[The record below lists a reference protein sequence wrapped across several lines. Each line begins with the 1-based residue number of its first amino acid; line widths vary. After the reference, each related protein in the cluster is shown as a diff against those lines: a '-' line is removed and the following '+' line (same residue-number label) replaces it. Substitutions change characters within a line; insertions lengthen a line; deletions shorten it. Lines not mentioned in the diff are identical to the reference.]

1 MNDEMEKLN
10 QTVKSIERKATMVLL
25 ALFFIVALPYF
36 QDSYVTFDLIYSTSL
51 NDLSLRLNL
60 GTIGFIPI
68 IYWFA
73 FLVLGY
79 LLYTVYTV
87 KKHKQSATTIKTTYK
102 QFDIVSFIVYLST
115 IYIVINAFFFSF
127 ANVEGSSMEPT
138 FYDGDNVIMQH
149 RQDEYERFDLV
160 VVKMD
165 AITEQY
171 LIKRVIGLP
180 GDQVVIDEGEV
191 YINDTKLD
199 ETLYIATDMETKCEL
214 NGTFCEFQLSDEMFF
229 VLGDNRDDSYDSRHF
244 GPIFKENIYGTVQ
257 FRIRPF
263 SEFGSVE

>member
-1 MNDEMEKLN
+1 MNDEVKKIDR
-10 QTVKSIERKATMVLL
+10 TVKRIERKATMVLL

-36 QDSYVTFDLIYSTSL
+36 KDRYVTFDLIYNTSI
-51 NDLSLRLNL
+51 NDLSVRFNL
-60 GTIGFIPI
+60 GTIGYIPI

-73 FLVLGY
+73 FFVLGY
-79 LLYTVYTV
+79 LVYTV
-87 KKHKQSATTIKTTYK
+87 ISIRRHKMSSSTIKNTYK

-127 ANVEGSSMEPT
+127 ANVEGASMEPT
-138 FYDGDNVIMQH
+138 FSNGDNVIMQH
-149 RQDEYERFDLV
+149 RLDEYERFDLV

-171 LIKRVIGLP
+171 LIKRLIGLP
-180 GDQVVIDEGEV
+180 GDHVVIDDGDV
-191 YINDTKLD
+191 YINDERLD
-199 ETLYIATDMETKCEL
+199 ESQYIDSEIETRCEF
-214 NGTFCEFQLSDEMFF
+214 NGTYCEFQLSDEMYF
-229 VLGDNRDDSYDSRHF
+229 VLGDNREDSYDSRHF
-244 GPIFKENIYGTVQ
+244 GPIYKENIYGTVQ